1 MTAKVCTKCHAE
13 LTGDFTRCPYDGAEL
28 ELPPEDKLI
37 GTVFAD
43 RYEIVSVLGKGGM
56 SVVYKARH
64 KLMNRTV
71 AIKLLHSHLV
81 SDANAITRFQQE
93 AQAASS
99 LQHPNVITVYDF
111 GLINGNQAFLVMD
124 CLEGTN
130 LADIL
135 EKEGRLQPE
144 RAVKIFR
151 QVCEGLDEAHRKGI
165 IHRDLKPSNLCII
178 KTETGKELVKIVDFG
193 IAKLLPQ
200 EGKQRQQLT
209 QTGEIFGSPLFM
221 SPEQCTGRILDP
233 RSDIYSLGCVMYE
246 ALCGSPPLMGETA
259 FDTMTMHVNN
269 EPVALRKVAPDA
281 HIPDQLETIVM
292 RCLEKEPEH
301 RYQSVSQLL
310 QDLPTV
316 KEDTGSLKVS
326 PVEPRRK
333 RKASRLALFGFR
345 ASLMLVVI
353 FLALFSYA
361 AVYPGPENDRGT
373 ALQKMRWNFQTSLAE
388 QAINSKH
395 YQVAQHLLDE
405 ADNISRSFG
414 DNRSRL
420 LQTMELKRKLFERA
434 NMFEEQEKVT
444 QEINLLQ
451 DERLLHQYNV
461 LLEKIDSIGS
471 AEKGIAKSVKKLDA
485 EGLLPLIVRMSGL
498 LAGSGFWSQDETL
511 LNSGI
516 ETYSKLLGPNNVAV
530 AKFDV
535 LLSDCYRNEQ
545 RTREVRPLLDRAVEI
560 LEKAKGATDRE
571 TIDATMKLGI
581 FEKDQSQYE
590 RAKQLLTTAMM
601 RAKKYHASEPKFV
614 SDAVNAMADY
624 YVQIGDQHKA
634 TELFDE
640 AKVWRSSA
648 RKELPKAGTGSARD
662 DI

>member
-326 PVEPRRK
+326 AIEPRRR
-333 RKASRLALFGFR
+333 RKKSLVSVAAFR
-345 ASLMLVVI
+345 IGVVVVLILLSI
-353 FLALFSYA
+353 FAYA
-361 AVYPGPENDRGT
+361 GLNPGPENDRGT
-373 ALQKMRWNFQTSLAE
+373 ALQKLRWNIQMSLAE
-388 QAINSKH
+388 QATNSKH
-395 YQVAQHLLDE
+395 YQVAEHLLEE
-405 ADNISRSFG
+405 AEKISRSFG

-420 LQTMELKRKLFERA
+420 LQTIELKRKLFERA
-434 NMFEEQEKVT
+434 NMFEEQEKAT
-444 QEINLLQ
+444 QEINMLQ
-451 DERLLHQYNV
+451 DERLLQQYNV
-461 LLEKIDSIGS
+461 LIEKVSSLGVED
-471 AEKGIAKSVKKLDA
+471 KGIAKSVKKLDA
-485 EGLLPLIVRMSGL
+485 EGLLPMVVRMSGL
-498 LAGSGFWSQDETL
+498 LGGSGFWSQDENL
-511 LNSGI
+511 LNTGI
-516 ETYSKLLGPNNVAV
+516 EVYSKLLGANSVAV

-535 LLSDCYRNEQ
+535 LLADCYKNEQ
-545 RTREVRPLLDRAVEI
+545 RTREVRPLLTSAVKI
-560 LEKAKGATDRE
+560 FDSTKGQNDRE
-571 TIDATMKLGI
+571 SIEALMKLGI
-581 FEKDQSQYE
+581 FEKDQSHFE
-590 RAKQLLTTAMM
+590 AAKGELSTAME
-601 RAKKYHASEPKFV
+601 RAKKYHPAEPKFV
-614 SDAVNAMADY
+614 SDAINAMADY
-624 YVQIGDQHKA
+624 YMQLGDQHRA

-640 AKVWRSSA
+640 AKVWRRSA
-648 RKELPKAGTGSARD
+648 GNATGKPASGIERD